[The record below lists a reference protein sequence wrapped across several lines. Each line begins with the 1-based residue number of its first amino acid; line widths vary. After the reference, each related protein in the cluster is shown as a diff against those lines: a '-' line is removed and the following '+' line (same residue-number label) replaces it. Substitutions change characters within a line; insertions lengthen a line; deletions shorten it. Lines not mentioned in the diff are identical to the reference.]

1 MTAEL
6 YGVCNPGMDGYRL
19 LKETAKMSYDLCSGC
34 KIGGPTFKVIPG
46 YIVQLEAEMAERD
59 AEIESLKLQNSAL
72 LRRMDPQASL
82 GLVDGG
88 GGL

>member
-1 MTAEL
+1 M
-6 YGVCNPGMDGYRL
+6 
-19 LKETAKMSYDLCSGC
+19 
-34 KIGGPTFKVIPG
+34 GGPTFKVIPG

-88 GGL
+88 GV